1 MLVANDFAARLK
13 ELREEA
19 GISQYALAKA
29 AGISKQAVNMLER
42 GSNEPSWE
50 TVRKL
55 ARALKLDVTAFDV
68 GELTVPGFGEDAA
81 DEPDDIP
88 PPPPKKPAPKK
99 PKR

>member
-1 MLVANDFAARLK
+1 MLVASDFAARLK

-55 ARALKLDVTAFDV
+55 ARALRLDVTAFDV

-81 DEPDDIP
+81 EPGDT